1 MTFQAMSHFRLEQKF
16 TLGTWVTVRE
26 DRRRAIGK
34 NVSGT
39 PALIS
44 AVSSED
50 GATILYP
57 DLLAFGSR
65 GYFREE
71 NVPLSKLRHHEG
83 PVKVVERKLIQA
95 LREERRDMRE
105 KQTAIGEDAE
115 RQLQLQLP
123 GMKRKRSPEPEAVC
137 DAPARECNLSPAT
150 PMQDQP
156 QEHITT
162 PEKKAHTTPRI
173 TPEKT
178 PRPTEA
184 DHASPLTAE
193 TTAVVV
199 RAISKAFR
207 SAGTQVLTLP
217 AIDKVV
223 KDLALGSSTQEI
235 LEKLE
240 SQNKVMVTD
249 DLCFCIA

>member
-1 MTFQAMSHFRLEQKF
+1 LAQKF
-16 TLGTWVTVRE
+16 TLGTWVTVAE

-44 AVSSED
+44 AVSSQD

-83 PVKVVERKLIQA
+83 PVKVVEKKLIQA

-105 KQTAIGEDAE
+105 KKNAIGEDAE

-123 GMKRKRSPEPEAVC
+123 GMKRKRSPEPE
-137 DAPARECNLSPAT
+137 DEPEER
-150 PMQDQP
+150 
-156 QEHITT
+156 ITT
-162 PEKKAHTTPRI
+162 PEKKAHSTPRI

-223 KDLALGSSTQEI
+223 KELGLGSSTQEI

>member
-1 MTFQAMSHFRLEQKF
+1 MARGWKARVVLKPAMTPLPCHL
-16 TLGTWVTVRE
+16 
-26 DRRRAIGK
+26 
-34 NVSGT
+34 
-39 PALIS
+39 
-44 AVSSED
+44 
-50 GATILYP
+50 
-57 DLLAFGSR
+57 DLLASGRPPFPMRWGHGMGAW
-65 GYFREE
+65 GYS
-71 NVPLSKLRHHEG
+71 NQ
-83 PVKVVERKLIQA
+83 VVERKLIQA

-193 TTAVVV
+193 TTAAKLHLTGSDGYVPHPLQS
-199 RAISKAFR
+199 SKPKRLPKQPKAPTVGASIIHYQYYFGG
-207 SAGTQVLTLP
+207 SAL
-217 AIDKVV
+217 
-223 KDLALGSSTQEI
+223 
-235 LEKLE
+235 
-240 SQNKVMVTD
+240 
-249 DLCFCIA
+249 

>member
-1 MTFQAMSHFRLEQKF
+1 MARGWKARVVLKPAMTPLPCHL
-16 TLGTWVTVRE
+16 
-26 DRRRAIGK
+26 
-34 NVSGT
+34 
-39 PALIS
+39 
-44 AVSSED
+44 
-50 GATILYP
+50 
-57 DLLAFGSR
+57 DLLASGRPPFPMRWGHGMGAW
-65 GYFREE
+65 GYS
-71 NVPLSKLRHHEG
+71 NQ
-83 PVKVVERKLIQA
+83 VVERKLIQA

-207 SAGTQVLTLP
+207 SAGAQVLTLP

>member
-1 MTFQAMSHFRLEQKF
+1 MSFHAMSHFRLAQKF
-16 TLGTWVTVRE
+16 TLGTWVTVAE

-44 AVSSED
+44 AVSSQD

-83 PVKVVERKLIQA
+83 PVKVVEKKLIQA
-95 LREERRDMRE
+95 LREERRDMQE
-105 KQTAIGEDAE
+105 KKNAIGEDAE

-123 GMKRKRSPEPEAVC
+123 GMKRKRSPEPEARC
-137 DAPARECNLSPAT
+137 EAPARECNLSPAT
-150 PMQDQP
+150 PMQDEP
-156 QEHITT
+156 EERITT
-162 PEKKAHTTPRI
+162 PEKKAHSTPRI

-223 KDLALGSSTQEI
+223 KELGLGSSTQEI

-249 DLCFCIA
+249 DLCFCIT